1 MQRMGDIAV
10 ATPMSPGGDTSREL
24 DALAKVLP
32 EGERVRDMAAGVV
45 GSDNAL
51 LVVTDRRVLL
61 VLEDDD
67 HQGSTGL
74 PLSELRTARW
84 EPAAECHQ
92 DRTDYWG
99 DESGAESGA
108 RWGSVWL
115 GDAHEGVRLS
125 LVVAR
130 DGERIVA
137 LIRSD
142 ITPCST
148 SAHISGAG
156 RARSGPL
163 HRRAAMV
170 SSRPGQR
177 PEPAEILTA
186 STAREP
192 DTAEMPTAVIAREL
206 DTVEVLTPGIS
217 REPGPLAAAGQGSR
231 RAADAGPGPGG
242 SGAVAGEAAVP
253 AAGAM
258 VASAGTS
265 PRVTPDRGT
274 GRHRGAEKSQ
284 PTRHDR
290 GRSSKVKRFWLVAAV
305 AVGLGAV
312 AAVGVRVA
320 NPPPAAF
327 VGCTTHAGDPGA
339 VARALT
345 SASPGDRI
353 CITADLPSVRVAITR
368 GGDAAQPITVVG
380 DGQTVVGGITVH
392 ADNVVVSGFQVL
404 GDPAHAIQI
413 RGSGINVENNMG
425 AAGRLAPAWE

>member
-10 ATPMSPGGDTSREL
+10 ATGMSPGGDTSREL
-24 DALAKVLP
+24 DALALP
-32 EGERVRDMAAGVV
+32 EGERVRDMATGVV

-61 VLEDDD
+61 VRESGD

-99 DESGAESGA
+99 GASGAESGA

-137 LIRSD
+137 LIRSA
-142 ITPCST
+142 ITPRCT
-148 SAHISGAG
+148 
-156 RARSGPL
+156 GPL
-163 HRRAAMV
+163 RRRAAMAT
-170 SSRPGQR
+170 SRPGQWS
-177 PEPAEILTA
+177 EPVEVSTS
-186 STAREP
+186 STARGP
-192 DTAEMPTAVIAREL
+192 DTAEMPTAVIAREP
-206 DTVEVLTPGIS
+206 DTVEM
-217 REPGPLAAAGQGSR
+217 PGPVTARQPGPVAAAGEGSR
-231 RAADAGPGPGG
+231 RAADAG
-242 SGAVAGEAAVP
+242 SGP
-253 AAGAM
+253 AAGAA
-258 VASAGTS
+258 VAAVAAAGAA
-265 PRVTPDRGT
+265 PEWGT

-284 PTRHDR
+284 PTRHGR
-290 GRSSKVKRFWLVAAV
+290 GHSSKVERFWLVAAA

-327 VGCTTHAGDPGA
+327 VGCTTHVGDPGA

-353 CITADLPSVRVAITR
+353 CITSDLRSVRLAITR
-368 GGDAAQPITVVG
+368 GGDDSQPVTVVG

-413 RGSGINVENNMG
+413 RGSGINVENNTG
-425 AAGRLAPAWE
+425 AAGPLAPAWE

>member
-1 MQRMGDIAV
+1 MGDIAV
-10 ATPMSPGGDTSREL
+10 ATRVSPGGDTRREL

-92 DRTDYWG
+92 DRSDYWG

-142 ITPCST
+142 ITACST
-148 SAHISGAG
+148 SAPISGAV

-170 SSRPGQR
+170 SSRLGQW

-186 STAREP
+186 STALGP

-206 DTVEVLTPGIS
+206 DTVEVLTPAIS
-217 REPGPLAAAGQGSR
+217 REPGPVAAA
-231 RAADAGPGPGG
+231 D
-242 SGAVAGEAAVP
+242 
-253 AAGAM
+253 AM
-258 VASAGTS
+258 VASAGAS

-320 NPPPAAF
+320 NPPPAAAF

-404 GDPAHAIQI
+404 GDPAHAIQVQ
-413 RGSGINVENNMG
+413 GSGINVENNMG
-425 AAGRLAPAWE
+425 AEGRLAPAWE